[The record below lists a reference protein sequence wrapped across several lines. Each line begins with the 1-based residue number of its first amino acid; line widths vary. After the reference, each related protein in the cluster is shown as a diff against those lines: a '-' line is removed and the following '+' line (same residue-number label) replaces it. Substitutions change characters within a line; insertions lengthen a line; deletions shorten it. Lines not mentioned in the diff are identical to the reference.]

1 MKKLNYFL
9 VLFSAFSNLLFSQQK
24 KERTFSEIRKH
35 YEKMTIDDVDAM
47 PYVKLY
53 IQKAKSENNVQRLIQ
68 GYRDGRQFDS
78 HNKIKYAD
86 SALAVSI
93 KYGTSDDISKDYLSK
108 GIIYYFYQKKYKL
121 ALDQYLKAY
130 QYSNGSNDKYH
141 HYKVI
146 YHLGI
151 VKEHLGYYD
160 EALEHFQDCVTF
172 YSSKPKYVLH
182 DNEKFNYKK
191 AYLNS
196 LHQMTIVHRYLKKF
210 TKSDSLSRLGYQM
223 TLHDHDFELEN
234 SYFLKCIGISKF
246 HQKNYV
252 EAKKDLE
259 RALPIILKRN
269 DFAWASVIYY
279 HLGKISEAQNNP
291 GQAIYYYSEID
302 KIFEKYEFILPEVY
316 RSYHYLIEYYKS
328 KNIDESKQLYY
339 TNQLLKADSA
349 ISKDYPYLSSKLHRD
364 YDRRTLIEQQDDME
378 KSSQRKIRFAKVLIF
393 SGTIVIGFLIVRYS
407 KDRKI
412 KKQYDLLQK
421 RISDGTYIVKDILQD
436 ETVEDTSRKTSL
448 TPEMSIEI
456 REKLEKFEREKQ
468 FLKKGLNEKDV
479 AVKLSTNSHYLSVY
493 INEHKG
499 MNFNKYIAEL
509 RINYITN
516 LLNTNNMYLRFTI
529 EALAKEC
536 GIASRQNFSNL
547 FFDINGIRPTD
558 YIKKRKQELGIG

>member
-1 MKKLNYFL
+1 MKKIMYFL
-9 VLFSAFSNLLFSQQK
+9 VLFSAFSHLLFSQQK
-24 KERTFSEIRKH
+24 KETTFSEIRKH
-35 YEKMTIDDVDAM
+35 YEKMTIDDMDAT

-53 IQKAKSENNVQRLIQ
+53 ITKAKNENNFQRLIQ
-68 GYRDGRQFDS
+68 GYRDGRQFDYHS
-78 HNKIKYAD
+78 KIKYAD
-86 SALAVSI
+86 SAIAVSL
-93 KYGTSDDISKDYLSK
+93 KHGTSDDISKDYLSK

-130 QYSNGSNDKYH
+130 QYSKGSEDRYH

-146 YHLGI
+146 YHLGV
-151 VKEHLGYYD
+151 VKEHLGYYE

-172 YSSKPKYVLH
+172 YSSKPKHILH

-196 LHQMTIVHRYLKKF
+196 LHQMTIVNRYLKNF
-210 TKSDSLSRLGYQM
+210 TKSDSLSRLGYQL
-223 TLHDHDFELEN
+223 TLNDHDFDLEN
-234 SYFLKCIGISKF
+234 SYFLKCMGISKF
-246 HQKNYV
+246 HKQNYA
-252 EAKKDLE
+252 EAKKDLKK
-259 RALPIILKRN
+259 ALPVILKRN
-269 DFAWASVIYY
+269 DFAWASVVYY
-279 HLGKISEAQNNP
+279 HLGKIAEAQNNSVE
-291 GQAIYYYSEID
+291 AIRYYSEID
-302 KIFEKYEFILPEVY
+302 TIFEKHKFILPEVY
-316 RSYHYLIEYYKS
+316 GSYNYLIKYYR
-328 KNIDESKQLYY
+328 NNDVNKQLYY

-378 KSSQRKIRFAKVLIF
+378 KSSQRKIRFAKALIF
-393 SGTIVIGFLIVRYS
+393 SGSIVIGLLIVRYS

-412 KKQYDLLQK
+412 KKQYDMLQK
-421 RISDGTYIVKDILQD
+421 RISDGTYIVKDIVKD
-436 ETVEDTSRKTSL
+436 ENVEDTSRKTSL
-448 TPEMSIEI
+448 TQEISIEI
-456 REKLEKFEREKQ
+456 REKLEKFELERQ
-468 FLKKGLNEKDV
+468 FLKKGLTEKDV

-558 YIKKRKQELGIG
+558 YIKKRKKELGIS

>member
-9 VLFSAFSNLLFSQQK
+9 VLFSAFSHLLFSQQK
-24 KERTFSEIRKH
+24 IETTFSEIRKN
-35 YEKMTIDDVDAM
+35 YETMTIDDMDAM

-53 IQKAKSENNVQRLIQ
+53 IQKAKNENNLQRLIQ
-68 GYRDGRQFDS
+68 GYRDGRQFDY

-86 SALAVSI
+86 SAIAVSLR
-93 KYGTSDDISKDYLSK
+93 YGTSDDISKDYLSK
-108 GIIYYFYQKKYKL
+108 GIIHYFYQKKYKL

-130 QYSNGSNDKYH
+130 QYSKGSEDQYH

-151 VKEHLGYYD
+151 VKQHLGYYD

-172 YSSKPKYVLH
+172 YSSKPKHILH
-182 DNEKFNYKK
+182 DNELFNYKK

-196 LHQMTIVHRYLKKF
+196 LHQMTVVNRYLKNF
-210 TKSDSLSRLGYQM
+210 SKSDSLSRLGYSL
-223 TLHDHDFELEN
+223 TVHNSDFALEN
-234 SYFLKCIGISKF
+234 SYFLKCIGISNF
-246 HQKNYV
+246 HKKNYI

-259 RALPIILKRN
+259 RALPVILKRN

-291 GQAIYYYSEID
+291 VQAIHYYSEID
-302 KIFEKYEFILPEVY
+302 KIFEKHEFILPEVY
-316 RSYHYLIEYYKS
+316 RSYSYLIEYY

-339 TNQLLKADSA
+339 TNQLLKADST
-349 ISKDYPYLSSKLHRD
+349 ISKDYPYLSSKLHKD

-378 KSSQRKIRFAKVLIF
+378 KSSQRKIRFAKILIF
-393 SGTIVIGFLIVRYS
+393 SGTIVIGLLIVRYS

-412 KKQYDLLQK
+412 KKQYGLLQK
-421 RISDGTYIVKDILQD
+421 RISDGTYILKDLIQD
-436 ETVEDTSRKTSL
+436 ETVGDTSRKTSL
-448 TPEMSIEI
+448 TSEMSLEI
-456 REKLEKFEREKQ
+456 REKLKKFELEKQ
-468 FLKKGLNEKDV
+468 FLKKGLTEKDV

-516 LLNTNNMYLRFTI
+516 LLNTNSMYLRFTI

-547 FFDINGIRPTD
+547 FFEINGIKPTD
-558 YIKKRKQELGIG
+558 YIKNRKKELGIS